1 MCVFFFKKLE
11 TWELRENPVIARVI
25 RRSGKGFLP
34 LEKTEMSA
42 DQSRFLF
49 VRNGESSDIAYA
61 L

>member
-1 MCVFFFKKLE
+1 MCFFKKLE
-11 TWELRENPVIARVI
+11 TWEVRENPVIAKI
-25 RRSGKGFLP
+25 IHRSGKGFLS

-49 VRNGESSDIAYA
+49 VRNGDSSNIAYA